1 MIEKIKVLCLSK
13 TNIITFAISTF
24 LFLKDFEEV
33 ATNLKEHRVI
43 FAVCAVILFVMLLI
57 HLFSSQKA
65 TSNKETTSAS
75 KLENNK
81 INLKTRLKNSVPKLV
96 FSSFLLLVILMI
108 GVVFY
113 LKNTG
118 VYYVVLKKELTIQQ
132 AQQLNTSING
142 SKEFKRINLKTRIL
156 KMPNSNQ
163 FEVILEHGYF
173 GKKHAE
179 EKIDNILGLE
189 MGFNPYI
196 KGPQKVAGI
205 RKLKKYFQDE
215 YFK

>member
-142 SKEFKRINLKTRIL
+142 SKEFKTINLK
-156 KMPNSNQ
+156 
-163 FEVILEHGYF
+163 F
-173 GKKHAE
+173 
-179 EKIDNILGLE
+179 
-189 MGFNPYI
+189 
-196 KGPQKVAGI
+196 
-205 RKLKKYFQDE
+205 
-215 YFK
+215 